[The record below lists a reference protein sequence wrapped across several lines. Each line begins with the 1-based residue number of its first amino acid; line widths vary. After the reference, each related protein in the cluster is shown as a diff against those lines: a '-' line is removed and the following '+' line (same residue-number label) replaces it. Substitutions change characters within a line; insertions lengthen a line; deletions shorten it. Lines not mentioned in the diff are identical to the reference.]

1 MAKARRR
8 RPPNRTK
15 RRPPTREAAPRE
27 SGWAGAPT
35 RTFVSPSR
43 RARRAA
49 MIRGGVAAGA
59 ALGLIIAVL
68 VIAGGRSGSKDVKLA
83 ARPLT
88 AKVLAPTVRSRTSS
102 GTNPAEVGTGDNI
115 NEKAVIETDATGLG
129 EFTYTD

>member
-27 SGWAGAPT
+27 SGFTGAPT

-68 VIAGGRSGSKDVKLA
+68 VIAGGRGGEKEIKLA

-88 AKVLAPTVRSRTSS
+88 AKVPAATVRSRTPS
-102 GTNPAEVGTGDNI
+102 GAKPAHVGS
-115 NEKAVIETDATGLG
+115 
-129 EFTYTD
+129 